1 MTISILLPA
10 HGASSTISLA
20 LVSTILFKPKGSEVL
35 ILLDGDNTSSR
46 VLSLLSKRR
55 DVRVFRT
62 PQALGISGALNLLL
76 RESRFDLIAR
86 MDADDVCLPGRFK
99 RAMRDIRLRGF
110 DFVFTHIIFF
120 GASVRPLGLLPQLPV
135 RLSSEEAKWMLWLD
149 NPYAHPTLV
158 ARKSSI
164 LTLGGYRNTIYEDLD
179 LWLRAQ
185 AANYKFKR
193 LSRYG
198 LLYRRHEG
206 QHTQTKF
213 READYEH
220 SDKLLRAARGEF
232 EEYLRSQP
240 GVDKD
245 TNLEKW
251 AQGVVKRT
259 NFGYRIQISIA
270 KRLSSAIRAKV

>member
-1 MTISILLPA
+1 MSLSILLPA
-10 HGASSTISLA
+10 HKASSTIGFA
-20 LVSTILFKPKGSEVL
+20 LVSTILFKPKGAEVL
-35 ILLDGDNTSSR
+35 ILLDGDNTSSKF
-46 VLSLLSKRR
+46 LSLLSQRQ
-55 DVRVFRT
+55 DVRVFQT
-62 PQALGISGALNLLL
+62 SEALGISGALNLLL

-99 RAMRDIRLRGF
+99 KAMSDIQLRGF

-120 GASVRPLGLLPQLPV
+120 GASVKPLGLLPQLPV

-164 LTLGGYRNTIYEDLD
+164 LKLGGYRDTIYEDLD

-185 AANYKFKR
+185 AADYKFKR

-198 LLYRRHEG
+198 LLYRRHKG

-213 READYEH
+213 QEAEYVH
-220 SDKLLRAARGEF
+220 SDKLLTAARGEF

-240 GVDKD
+240 GVDRD
-245 TNLEKW
+245 TDLEKW
-251 AQGVVKRT
+251 AQGLLTRT
-259 NFGYRIQISIA
+259 NFGYRVQNTLA
-270 KRLSSAIRAKV
+270 KWLSSVIRAKV